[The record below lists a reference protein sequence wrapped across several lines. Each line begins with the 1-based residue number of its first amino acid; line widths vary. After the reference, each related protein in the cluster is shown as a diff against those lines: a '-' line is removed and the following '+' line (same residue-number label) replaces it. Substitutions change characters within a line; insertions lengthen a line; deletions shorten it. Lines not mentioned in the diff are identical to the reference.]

1 MDIVLILGVG
11 AVIGAVALLWWS
23 LRNRPSPASANLF
36 AGLPTA
42 RSEARRSADHD
53 VLRRAGDVVR
63 RVAPASLVDGVWRRS
78 SRRPDTRSVST
89 WDVSSAS
96 RSRGRRGHAAARPPA
111 RAIRSWQW
119 PPAVWASSCRTCGWG
134 SRRDKRKEAMRLA
147 AADMIDQLTIC
158 IEAGL
163 GFDAA
168 LARVA
173 GANDGP
179 LAHELSHTIRDIR
192 AGVPRP
198 QALRG
203 LADRSDVPE
212 IRQLVLALLQAQK
225 HGIPHRRRPPHPSIG
240 DADQAPPA
248 DRGEGGQDAREDH
261 LSDVALHDAGD
272 VHRHPRTGCDEH
284 HPDALEERAET

>member
-63 RVAPASLVDGVWRRS
+63 RVAPASLVTSLETKLVQAGHPLGLDLAHLLGIKVVVGVGTLLLGLLAGNPLMAVAAGGLGFFM
-78 SRRPDTRSVST
+78 PD
-89 WDVSSAS
+89 
-96 RSRGRRGHAAARPPA
+96 
-111 RAIRSWQW
+111 
-119 PPAVWASSCRTCGWG
+119 VWLGMQ
-134 SRRDKRKEAMRLA
+134 RDKRKEAMRLA

-158 IEAGL
+158 VEAGL

-179 LAHELSHTIRDIR
+179 LAHELSHTIRDMR

-212 IRQLVLALLQAQK
+212 IRQVVLALLQAPEAR
-225 HGIPHRRRPPHPSIG
+225 HPDRRRPPHPSVR
-240 DADQAPPA
+240 DANQAPPA
-248 DRGEGGQDAREDH
+248 DRGEGGQDAGEDH
-261 LSDVALHDAGD
+261 LPDLALHDAGD
-272 VHRHPRTGCDEH
+272 VHRHPRTGCDQD
-284 HPDALEERAET
+284 HPIALEERAEPD